1 MRSLFVAV
9 VLAVFAAPAFADQGV
24 IVAINDKSVTIEG
37 NGDFSLKNAGK
48 GFKPSPEI
56 VAQAKEV
63 CPKAKLLSAL
73 GTPDSRF
80 RVNYLFLCP

>member
-1 MRSLFVAV
+1 MRF
-9 VLAVFAAPAFADQGV
+9 VLALLALSTPAFADIGV

-37 NGDFSLKNAGK
+37 NGDFSLKNAGR

-73 GTPDSRF
+73 GTPDARF